1 MKDKRKIIILAISI
15 IIITILIFIGIE
27 LINKSKRDYKIE
39 KITDFKYYTIIK
51 EGKTGVIDTQGRTII
66 DANYDAV
73 KIPNPLKPVFICI
86 YDYDSNTGTH
96 KSKVLNDKN
105 EEIFKEYD
113 NVTSIQIKDIVSSVP
128 YEKSVLK
135 YEKDNKYGLINFE
148 GKVIVKPIYD
158 EIESMPYKEGELLV
172 KKEDKY
178 GVINIKGAK
187 LIDIKYDTISGDNY
201 YSKENEYK
209 LGGYIVGNK
218 TDEGYR
224 YGYIDNKGKNI
235 LKIEHNKIY
244 RMTEIEDDNNAYLVA
259 EKNGQAGLL
268 KNGQVILNYEYEKI
282 EYDDLNHVF
291 IIEKNNKCG
300 VVDISGK
307 TIVDIDYNNITIEGI
322 YIYSNKENQS
332 FIFDMNGN
340 RQETPKYKN
349 IIATNNNEY
358 KITIDSNYKYG
369 VENKEG
375 QILIPNKYYYL
386 EYIFDDYFI
395 VSGAEG
401 KSGIVN
407 SKNETIIS
415 IKYDVVQKIDNTD
428 IIQTIISDGNVLELY
443 DKNINKII
451 SIKNA
456 RVYNGENYIKVY
468 SDSES
473 KYFDLEG
480 KEKKN
485 TEIFVNNN
493 LFAQEKNGKWGFVDK
508 QGNVKVDYNYDK
520 ATEFNKYGFAG
531 IRING
536 KWGVI
541 NSNGEILLQPIYKL
555 EELIGE
561 PEFIGKYYKVVSG
574 YGEIYYTDE
583 IIEE

>member
-1 MKDKRKIIILAISI
+1 
-15 IIITILIFIGIE
+15 
-27 LINKSKRDYKIE
+27 
-39 KITDFKYYTIIK
+39 
-51 EGKTGVIDTQGRTII
+51 
-66 DANYDAV
+66 
-73 KIPNPLKPVFICI
+73 
-86 YDYDSNTGTH
+86 
-96 KSKVLNDKN
+96 
-105 EEIFKEYD
+105 
-113 NVTSIQIKDIVSSVP
+113 
-128 YEKSVLK
+128 
-135 YEKDNKYGLINFE
+135 
-148 GKVIVKPIYD
+148 
-158 EIESMPYKEGELLV
+158 
-172 KKEDKY
+172 
-178 GVINIKGAK
+178 
-187 LIDIKYDTISGDNY
+187 
-201 YSKENEYK
+201 
-209 LGGYIVGNK
+209 
-218 TDEGYR
+218 
-224 YGYIDNKGKNI
+224 
-235 LKIEHNKIY
+235 
-244 RMTEIEDDNNAYLVA
+244 
-259 EKNGQAGLL
+259 
-268 KNGQVILNYEYEKI
+268 
-282 EYDDLNHVF
+282 LNHVF

-322 YIYSNKENQS
+322 YIYANKENQS